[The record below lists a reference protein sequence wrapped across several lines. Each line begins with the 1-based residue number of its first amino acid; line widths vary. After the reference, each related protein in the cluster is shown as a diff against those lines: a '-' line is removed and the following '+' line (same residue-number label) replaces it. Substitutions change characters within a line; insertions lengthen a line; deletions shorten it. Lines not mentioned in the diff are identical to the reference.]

1 MTDTQ
6 VSDSPTWVR
15 DRIRRQFSELARLSF
30 PMVFQRLG
38 IMTMGLVDTLMVGRY
53 SSTELAYQS
62 IGNVPVSTMIVLS
75 IGLMTGT
82 MVLASNAY
90 GAEQFKRCGRIW
102 RRGVLYGLFLGM
114 IGFAIC
120 MMGEPLLLAL
130 GQEAD
135 VARGGGV
142 MMQAIAF
149 GIPMTNVMLAC
160 TFFLE
165 GVNRPLPGMMY
176 IFVANLI
183 NIILN
188 WAFVYGHWG
197 FDPMG
202 AEGSAWATTIVR
214 TFLALALVI
223 FVWRMKDHARYGIR
237 EKVDLRLKKW
247 KRQRNIGYASGLTV
261 GMEHSG
267 FAALQVMAGWL
278 GPLTL
283 GAFAITFN
291 VYGLPFMIAYGV
303 SGATS
308 VRVGIAL
315 GRRDHRDLL
324 LAGSCG
330 LIFNMILMVPLMAI
344 LLIYP
349 GEIAGLFTIEQDLIV
364 ATIPLMILTGWML
377 LVDSA
382 QAVIGNGLRG
392 RRDVWLPTALYFLSY
407 IVIMTPLAWYL
418 AFPLGRG
425 AEGLFESTVIASIVS
440 CILLV
445 ARFYYLSYLDF
456 APERQRAIAGQ
467 S

>member
-315 GRRDHRDLL
+315 GRRDHRDPH
-324 LAGSCG
+324 ARDGH
-330 LIFNMILMVPLMAI
+330 
-344 LLIYP
+344 
-349 GEIAGLFTIEQDLIV
+349 
-364 ATIPLMILTGWML
+364 
-377 LVDSA
+377 
-382 QAVIGNGLRG
+382 
-392 RRDVWLPTALYFLSY
+392 RR
-407 IVIMTPLAWYL
+407 
-418 AFPLGRG
+418 
-425 AEGLFESTVIASIVS
+425 
-440 CILLV
+440 
-445 ARFYYLSYLDF
+445 
-456 APERQRAIAGQ
+456 QAIAAR
-467 S
+467 